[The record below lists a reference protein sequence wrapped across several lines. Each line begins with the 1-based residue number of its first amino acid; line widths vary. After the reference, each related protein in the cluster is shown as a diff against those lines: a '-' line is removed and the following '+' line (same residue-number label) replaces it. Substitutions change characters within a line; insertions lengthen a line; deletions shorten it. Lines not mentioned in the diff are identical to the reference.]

1 MPIEMN
7 KEKWSESS
15 KRSYAY
21 NRSTETNY
29 EDFEYF
35 CMKCKCHSVF
45 SADDQ
50 KIEYEERQRFI
61 WHKKTLCANC
71 QGQIDVLR
79 EKGKQLQERW
89 NMNKNILRSDRQ
101 FLSNWL
107 LVLEDIP
114 KYGKK
119 SHRDLIATLRKLIYD
134 CVQHDSP
141 K

>member
-1 MPIEMN
+1 LPIEMN

-21 NRSTETNY
+21 HRSTETHY

-35 CMKCKCHSVF
+35 CLKCKSHCVF
-45 SADDQ
+45 SAGDQ
-50 KIEYEERQRFI
+50 KIEHEERQRFI
-61 WHKKTLCANC
+61 WHKKTLCTIC
-71 QGQIDVLR
+71 QSQIEILR
-79 EKGKQLQERW
+79 EKDKQFQERW
-89 NMNKNILRSDRQ
+89 NTNKNILRCDRQ
-101 FLSNWL
+101 FLCDWL

-114 KYGKK
+114 TYGKK

-134 CVQHDSP
+134 CNPHDIS

>member
-1 MPIEMN
+1 MN

-21 NRSTETNY
+21 NRSTKTHY

-35 CMKCKCHSVF
+35 CLKCKCHSIF

-61 WHKKTLCANC
+61 WYKKTLCAIC
-71 QGQIDVLR
+71 QSQIEILR
-79 EKGKQLQERW
+79 EKNRQFQERW
-89 NMNKNILRSDRQ
+89 NTNKNILRCDRQ
-101 FLSNWL
+101 FLCDWL

-114 KYGKK
+114 TYGKK
-119 SHRDLIATLRKLIYD
+119 SHRDLIATLRGLIYG
-134 CVQHDSP
+134 CSSHDISN
-141 K
+141 